1 MQRNISKKPIIIL
14 GSLLTLLIVV
24 TIIYGVSSA
33 KNKELKLEQLIDTS
47 YEVLD
52 VRRHK
57 KEKTY
62 EVDIQAE
69 LSYADNILLANK
81 LLKEL
86 EKHDQTNAVKL
97 NMNVYQQKPTKMTKD
112 SVDFTDQAYR
122 YTIETNGSYI
132 YQYEPLHTAD
142 LTNDLLFSTEWEIK
156 DSQLSKNELTF
167 SAILPK
173 TLSPEEVTSLLNEL
187 ADEMIRYNFKNIEK
201 ASATIQSEISDTE
214 TYYYLS
220 GQPNY
225 LIYKTRLIG

>member
-24 TIIYGVSSA
+24 TLIYGVSSA

-86 EKHDQTNAVKL
+86 ESISYDWLRKDANNQAEEYFNKNNI
-97 NMNVYQQKPTKMTKD
+97 NM
-112 SVDFTDQAYR
+112 
-122 YTIETNGSYI
+122 IEN
-132 YQYEPLHTAD
+132 
-142 LTNDLLFSTEWEIK
+142 
-156 DSQLSKNELTF
+156 
-167 SAILPK
+167 
-173 TLSPEEVTSLLNEL
+173 
-187 ADEMIRYNFKNIEK
+187 
-201 ASATIQSEISDTE
+201 
-214 TYYYLS
+214 
-220 GQPNY
+220 
-225 LIYKTRLIG
+225 

>member
-24 TIIYGVSSA
+24 TLIYGVSSA

-86 EKHDQTNAVKL
+86 EQYDQTNAVKL
-97 NMNVYQQKPTKMTKD
+97 NMNVYQQKPTKTTKD

-132 YQYEPLHTAD
+132 YQYEPLHTAN

-156 DSQLSKNELTF
+156 DSKLSKN
-167 SAILPK
+167 
-173 TLSPEEVTSLLNEL
+173 
-187 ADEMIRYNFKNIEK
+187 
-201 ASATIQSEISDTE
+201 
-214 TYYYLS
+214 
-220 GQPNY
+220 
-225 LIYKTRLIG
+225 

>member
-24 TIIYGVSSA
+24 TIIYGILSA

-86 EKHDQTNAVKL
+86 EQYDQTNAVKL
-97 NMNVYQQKPTKMTKD
+97 NMNVYQQKRQKIQLISPIKHI
-112 SVDFTDQAYR
+112 A
-122 YTIETNGSYI
+122 I
-132 YQYEPLHTAD
+132 PL
-142 LTNDLLFSTEWEIK
+142 K
-156 DSQLSKNELTF
+156 QMVLTF
-167 SAILPK
+167 IN
-173 TLSPEEVTSLLNEL
+173 TSH
-187 ADEMIRYNFKNIEK
+187 
-201 ASATIQSEISDTE
+201 SIQRI
-214 TYYYLS
+214 
-220 GQPNY
+220 
-225 LIYKTRLIG
+225 

>member
-24 TIIYGVSSA
+24 TIIYGILSA

-86 EKHDQTNAVKL
+86 EQYDQTNAVKL
-97 NMNVYQQKPTKMTKD
+97 NMNVYQQKPTKTTKD
-112 SVDFTDQAYR
+112 SVDFTD
-122 YTIETNGSYI
+122 
-132 YQYEPLHTAD
+132 
-142 LTNDLLFSTEWEIK
+142 
-156 DSQLSKNELTF
+156 
-167 SAILPK
+167 
-173 TLSPEEVTSLLNEL
+173 TSH
-187 ADEMIRYNFKNIEK
+187 
-201 ASATIQSEISDTE
+201 SIQRI
-214 TYYYLS
+214 
-220 GQPNY
+220 
-225 LIYKTRLIG
+225 

>member
-24 TIIYGVSSA
+24 TIIYGISST

-86 EKHDQTNAVKL
+86 EQYDQTNAVKL
-97 NMNVYQQKPTKMTKD
+97 NMNVYQQKSTK
-112 SVDFTDQAYR
+112 
-122 YTIETNGSYI
+122 TNK
-132 YQYEPLHTAD
+132 
-142 LTNDLLFSTEWEIK
+142 NDKRFS
-156 DSQLSKNELTF
+156 
-167 SAILPK
+167 
-173 TLSPEEVTSLLNEL
+173 
-187 ADEMIRYNFKNIEK
+187 
-201 ASATIQSEISDTE
+201 
-214 TYYYLS
+214 
-220 GQPNY
+220 
-225 LIYKTRLIG
+225 

>member
-24 TIIYGVSSA
+24 TIIYGILSA

-81 LLKEL
+81 LL
-86 EKHDQTNAVKL
+86 T
-97 NMNVYQQKPTKMTKD
+97 TKD

-132 YQYEPLHTAD
+132 YQYEPLHTAN

-187 ADEMIRYNFKNIEK
+187 ADEMIRYNFKNTEK

-220 GQPNY
+220 EQPNY

>member
-24 TIIYGVSSA
+24 TLIYGVSSA

-86 EKHDQTNAVKL
+86 EQYDQTNAVKL
-97 NMNVYQQKPTKMTKD
+97 NMNVYQQKPTKTTK
-112 SVDFTDQAYR
+112 R
-122 YTIETNGSYI
+122 
-132 YQYEPLHTAD
+132 
-142 LTNDLLFSTEWEIK
+142 FS
-156 DSQLSKNELTF
+156 
-167 SAILPK
+167 
-173 TLSPEEVTSLLNEL
+173 
-187 ADEMIRYNFKNIEK
+187 
-201 ASATIQSEISDTE
+201 
-214 TYYYLS
+214 
-220 GQPNY
+220 
-225 LIYKTRLIG
+225 